1 MLTKG
6 DRDKS
11 IRAGQGGRDN
21 GGGMLM
27 VFTDDLPE
35 TGEELDR
42 RLNQRRKPRPGERSP
57 CGSPHLGDAGVCT
70 RCRFLARQ
78 PGEPLLA
85 IGLHRGGRGC
95 AYVPAGSSLPKSRP
109 GISEGWPSSLGRRSH
124 HDRKRGPGLLRVGDE
139 ILLPELG
146 HYFLGE
152 KLH

>member
-1 MLTKG
+1 
-6 DRDKS
+6 
-11 IRAGQGGRDN
+11 
-21 GGGMLM
+21 M

-95 AYVPAGSSLPKSRP
+95 ASVPAGSAPLDLILVFQK
-109 GISEGWPSSLGRRSH
+109 GGQVVGYDVVTMTGSEVLDS
-124 HDRKRGPGLLRVGDE
+124 
-139 ILLPELG
+139 
-146 HYFLGE
+146 
-152 KLH
+152 